1 MRTSKDYGISE
12 RLDELIQELE
22 ISNSEFA
29 KNIGVTRAAV
39 GQWVRGISA
48 PSETT
53 VREICRQYNVDYNW
67 LKYGKFEMFLSA
79 PKGFAEQLQQKFDL
93 STDEVA
99 FVLTF
104 LESDKPTRSSLI
116 KFNNQLIININKLK

>member
-12 RLDELIQELE
+12 RIEELIQALS
-22 ISNSEFA
+22 ISNAEFA
-29 KNIGVTRAAV
+29 KNIGVSRAV
-39 GQWVRGISA
+39 IGHWIKGISA

-53 VREICRQYNVDYNW
+53 VREICRQFNVDYNW

-104 LESDKPTRSSLI
+104 LESDKPTRNSLI
-116 KFNNQLIININKLK
+116 KFNNQLIKNINKLK